1 MLGVA
6 RPKRAILQAD
16 SQDVLLVGSNGGLH
30 LLKPIGDIARVRVP
44 KGNNKGNYI
53 ARIASIRKTGSF
65 TLKPAGDSKPFGTN
79 YKNCQIVHHSDGYDY
94 ALGEA
99 FA

>member
-30 LLKPIGDIARVRVP
+30 LLKPIGEYDAKAKLDTFI
-44 KGNNKGNYI
+44 I
-53 ARIASIRKTGSF
+53 T
-65 TLKPAGDSKPFGTN
+65 
-79 YKNCQIVHHSDGYDY
+79 DG
-94 ALGEA
+94 
-99 FA
+99 